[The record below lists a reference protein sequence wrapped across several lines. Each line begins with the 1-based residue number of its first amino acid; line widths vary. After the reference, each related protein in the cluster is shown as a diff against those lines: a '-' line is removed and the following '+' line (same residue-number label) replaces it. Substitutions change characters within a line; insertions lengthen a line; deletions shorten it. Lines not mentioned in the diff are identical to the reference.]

1 MRLFYLCQKK
11 LKATRPGHH
20 LPPVKEVGM
29 GVKIIGFHSI
39 RSAATSKW
47 RQEDFHSMKFLELQ
61 NGLVN
66 EHLIYLLK
74 NILKKIF
81 ENMDLEVFK

>member
-1 MRLFYLCQKK
+1 
-11 LKATRPGHH
+11 
-20 LPPVKEVGM
+20 
-29 GVKIIGFHSI
+29 
-39 RSAATSKW
+39 
-47 RQEDFHSMKFLELQ
+47 MKFLKLQ

-74 NILKKIF
+74 NIPKKIF

>member
-1 MRLFYLCQKK
+1 MMRLFYLCQKK

-39 RSAATSKW
+39 RSVATSK
-47 RQEDFHSMKFLELQ
+47 
-61 NGLVN
+61 
-66 EHLIYLLK
+66 
-74 NILKKIF
+74 
-81 ENMDLEVFK
+81 